1 MALRVARGLFRL
13 WLVLSVLWIGGVG
26 VWTWLT
32 AKNQAYWGGLSSI
45 EKVWVAVVLALVPPA
60 FVLALGSALVWAFRG
75 LKGAEHADTMNWPKG
90 LWRLWLAL
98 SLCWVIFI
106 GVIVWNIEQNHA
118 ERWETQVS
126 CVKEEK
132 EKQGLSDSSGD
143 IFSTCAG
150 RSGITAEDFR
160 LTFDR
165 SSVTDTI
172 KSYFK
177 EYGARM
183 FLPPLLT
190 LGLGLLVVWVVSGF
204 ARGGAR

>member
-13 WLVLSVLWIGGVG
+13 WLVLSVLWIGGVAILAWESFPG
-26 VWTWLT
+26 IPSIWVIS
-32 AKNQAYWGGLSSI
+32 GG
-45 EKVWVAVVLALVPPA
+45 ALVPPA

-75 LKGAEHADTMNWPKG
+75 LKGAEHADTMNWRKG

-132 EKQGLSDSSGD
+132 EKQGRSDSSGD